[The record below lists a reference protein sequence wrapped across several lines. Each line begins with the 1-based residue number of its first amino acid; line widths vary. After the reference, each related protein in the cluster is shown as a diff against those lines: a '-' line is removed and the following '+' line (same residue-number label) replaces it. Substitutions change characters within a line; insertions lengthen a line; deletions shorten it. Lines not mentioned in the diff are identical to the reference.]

1 VAAPSRFRWDL
12 PFLVLSV
19 VCDEHRNQRHR
30 EQQAEHHRTVEY
42 SGGNFNDLIR
52 RPLQEV
58 PPFGP
63 MVPMVVGCNLKWPS
77 RAARAVLRNTKGV
90 EL

>member
-1 VAAPSRFRWDL
+1 
-12 PFLVLSV
+12 
-19 VCDEHRNQRHR
+19 
-30 EQQAEHHRTVEY
+30 VEY
-42 SGGNFNDLIR
+42 SGGNFNDLVR

-63 MVPMVVGCNLKWPS
+63 TVPMVVGCNLKWPS
-77 RAARAVLRNTKGV
+77 RAARAVLRNTKGI